1 MSIARLGHAALRPLC
16 DACQNELGGWS
27 AMRVCS
33 LLFMAVFLGLWVG
46 FSLYDGRLIRLSWEE
61 VTVLGAIMGAKA
73 AQSRFEYGS
82 RGLRQD
88 WQHTPDDPSQGEG
101 GHGGRE

>member
-1 MSIARLGHAALRPLC
+1 MSACRLGHAVFHPLC

-27 AMRVCS
+27 AMRVCA
-33 LLFMAVFLGLWVG
+33 LLFMAVFLALWVG
-46 FSLYDGRLIRLSWEE
+46 FSLHDGHLIRLSWEE
-61 VTVLGAIMGAKA
+61 VSMLAGIMGAKA

-88 WQHTPDDPSQGEG
+88 WGDPAQGEG
-101 GHGGRE
+101 SGDA